1 MTALLIAPNAS
12 KGHAPAILAA
22 CINVANSP
30 SYVGP
35 PTLVATFI
43 DMGTHME
50 GSRHYFGDAVDL
62 RSHSFPSL
70 KAKQAFIKAVLA
82 RLADPN
88 YVMFLE
94 AAGTPNEHFHAQ
106 WKPKP

>member
-1 MTALLIAPNAS
+1 MVALLVAPSAS
-12 KGHAPAILAA
+12 RGHAPAILAA
-22 CINVANSP
+22 CVNVANSP
-30 SYVGP
+30 GYTGP

-62 RSHSFPSL
+62 RSHTFPTQKS
-70 KAKQAFIKAVLA
+70 KDAFIKAVLA
-82 RLADPN
+82 RLADSQ

-106 WKPKP
+106 WKPK